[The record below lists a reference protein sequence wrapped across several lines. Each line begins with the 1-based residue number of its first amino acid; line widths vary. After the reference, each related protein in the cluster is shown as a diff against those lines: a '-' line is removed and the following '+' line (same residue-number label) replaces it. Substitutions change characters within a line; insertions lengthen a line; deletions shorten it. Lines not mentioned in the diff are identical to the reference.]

1 MICLERA
8 CQSEKIVYDRICL
21 NLIGVNDMA
30 ISAKEKEWADRVRRF
45 LKAELK
51 RRSVTYADLARRLN
65 EHGFEGET
73 EASVNSKLVRGTF
86 AVTFFLA
93 VLSVLDM
100 EGIDLSNL

>member
-1 MICLERA
+1 LELA
-8 CQSEKIVYDRICL
+8 
-21 NLIGVNDMA
+21 GVA

-45 LKAELK
+45 LKVELK
-51 RRSVTYADLARRLN
+51 RAGVTYAELARRLN

-93 VLSVLDM
+93 VLTVLELD
-100 EGIDLSNL
+100 GAVLSDL